1 MFTIYVALK
10 LVTALCNS
18 KEIRKNYQK
27 LLNATPEFV
36 IKPDFRS
43 HCKSSI
49 NA

>member
-10 LVTALCNS
+10 VVTALCNL
-18 KEIRKNYQK
+18 KEIRKIPK
-27 LLNATPEFV
+27 ILNATPEFV

-49 NA
+49 NM